1 MLKKLLKY
9 EFRATARTYGGMY
22 LALLAAS
29 VLFGGS
35 VRRWNG
41 TNSDAYS
48 TLVGLLSLVYTAVI
62 IGTVVVTIMTIVQRF
77 YRNLLGRE
85 GYLMHTL
92 PVTETQLVTSKL
104 ISSTVWSLCSILAA
118 CLSFG
123 ILAVLM
129 MADMDLLEQLPL
141 MWSIIREAFARYNM
155 EFWGALAFSG
165 VVGFVRMVSAIA
177 CIYAACMVG
186 HQFKNHPAL
195 AGILSFFVMQYVQG
209 WLEKLLQIGTG
220 VYETIIY
227 SAVGDMGSIE
237 TAISKTMDVLEGA
250 YSLVIMSATKLI
262 AVRDP
267 RGYRPLCIGTLPGGG
282 YVFASESCALDA
294 TGASLLRDV
303 EPGEIVVVDTKTG
316 ELRSIKDH
324 CGRPDTQMCVFE
336 FIYFARP
343 DSVIEGSSVHE
354 ARKQAGRFLAQE
366 HPVEADVVI
375 GVPDSGLDAA
385 LGYSQ
390 ESGIP
395 YGIGF
400 IKNKY
405 IGRTFIQGSQKQRE
419 NSVRIKLNV
428 VTSTVK
434 GKRVVLVDD
443 SIVRGTT
450 SARIIKLLRDAGAKE
465 VHFRVSAPPFKYPCY
480 FGTDIPDQKL
490 LVATGRTVD
499 QINEIIGADTLGYL
513 STEHVV
519 QLAQNA
525 NCGFCTACF
534 TGKYAVKPEEV
545 LSTDIH
551 ERHLNDRPKDEK
563 KLGE

>member
-1 MLKKLLKY
+1 MSDFAYPLHEECGVFGLY
-9 EFRATARTYGGMY
+9 DRAGTEDV
-22 LALLAAS
+22 AAA
-29 VLFGGS
+29 
-35 VRRWNG
+35 
-41 TNSDAYS
+41 AYS
-48 TLVGLLSLVYTAVI
+48 ALYALQHRGQESCGIAVNDDGVIQGHRDLGLVNEVFT
-62 IGTVVVTIMTIVQRF
+62 
-77 YRNLLGRE
+77 
-85 GYLMHTL
+85 
-92 PVTETQLVTSKL
+92 P
-104 ISSTVWSLCSILAA
+104 
-118 CLSFG
+118 
-123 ILAVLM
+123 AVLGSLANPNAH
-129 MADMDLLEQLPL
+129 MATGHVRYATSGSRIRANAQPMIVRHGRGTMALCHNGNLTNAIELRRQLEN
-141 MWSIIREAFARYNM
+141 E
-155 EFWGALAFSG
+155 GAIFHGSSDTEVICYLIT
-165 VVGFVRMVSAIA
+165 R
-177 CIYAACMVG
+177 
-186 HQFKNHPAL
+186 NRL
-195 AGILSFFVMQYVQG
+195 R
-209 WLEKLLQIGTG
+209 
-220 VYETIIY
+220 
-227 SAVGDMGSIE
+227 MGSIE

-294 TGASLLRDV
+294 VGATLLRDV
-303 EPGEIVVVDTKTG
+303 KPGEIVVADAKTG
-316 ELRSIKDH
+316 ELRSITDH
-324 CGRPDTQMCVFE
+324 VGRPDTQMCVFE

-343 DSVIEGSSVHE
+343 DSIIEGSSVHE

-366 HPVEADVVI
+366 HPVDADVVI

-395 YGIGF
+395 YGI
-400 IKNKY
+400 
-405 IGRTFIQGSQKQRE
+405 
-419 NSVRIKLNV
+419 
-428 VTSTVK
+428 
-434 GKRVVLVDD
+434 
-443 SIVRGTT
+443 
-450 SARIIKLLRDAGAKE
+450 IKLLRDAGATE
-465 VHFRVSAPPFKYPCY
+465 VHFMVSAPPFKYPCY

-519 QLAQNA
+519 QLAKNA

-534 TGKYAVKPEEV
+534 TGEYAVKPDEV